1 MFATQQVD
9 EVEQLADDLASLLV
23 SDADVRL
30 SVVVVEDGRVKEH
43 AHHVVV
49 LLLQLLKSLNQSLPD
64 RCLSAGKVTIAL
76 KAYLDLR

>member
-30 SVVVVEDGRVKEH
+30 SVVVVEDGRVEEH

-64 RCLSAGKVTIAL
+64 RCLSTGKVTTVL
-76 KAYLDLR
+76 KLTWT

>member
-30 SVVVVEDGRVKEH
+30 SVVVVEDGRVEEH
-43 AHHVVV
+43 AHYVVV

-64 RCLSAGKVTIAL
+64 
-76 KAYLDLR
+76 

>member
-30 SVVVVEDGRVKEH
+30 SVVVVEDGRVEEH

-64 RCLSAGKVTIAL
+64 RCLSVSKVTTVL
-76 KAYLDLR
+76 KLTWT